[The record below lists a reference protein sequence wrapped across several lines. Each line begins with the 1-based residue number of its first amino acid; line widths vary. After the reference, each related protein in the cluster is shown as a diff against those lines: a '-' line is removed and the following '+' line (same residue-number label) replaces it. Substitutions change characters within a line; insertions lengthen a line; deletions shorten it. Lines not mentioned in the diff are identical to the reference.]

1 MATNLDAIKGTLV
14 GITKGEN
21 VLDMLIEFER
31 TLDNLEIFAYKNWLM
46 GELVSGPDIERY
58 WFVTTWMFLY
68 KMMPDPDAGLRLT
81 KIGAKVFFEKSTFS
95 HPAKVRGPEDWA
107 DPISKKA
114 KTVTSDVWLVTIK
127 LPMKYI
133 TRGLEQMDSIILSDL
148 EKANSDLAQAMEES
162 QPLPEPEMDAMA
174 AEPMDQEEMQ

>member
-58 WFVTTWMFLY
+58 WFVTTWMFPY
-68 KMMPDPDAGLRLT
+68 KMMPDPDAGLRR
-81 KIGAKVFFEKSTFS
+81 K
-95 HPAKVRGPEDWA
+95 R
-107 DPISKKA
+107 
-114 KTVTSDVWLVTIK
+114 
-127 LPMKYI
+127 
-133 TRGLEQMDSIILSDL
+133 
-148 EKANSDLAQAMEES
+148 
-162 QPLPEPEMDAMA
+162 LPESFRLR
-174 AEPMDQEEMQ
+174 

>member
-58 WFVTTWMFLY
+58 
-68 KMMPDPDAGLRLT
+68 
-81 KIGAKVFFEKSTFS
+81 
-95 HPAKVRGPEDWA
+95 
-107 DPISKKA
+107 
-114 KTVTSDVWLVTIK
+114 
-127 LPMKYI
+127 
-133 TRGLEQMDSIILSDL
+133 
-148 EKANSDLAQAMEES
+148 
-162 QPLPEPEMDAMA
+162 
-174 AEPMDQEEMQ
+174 